1 MAIKG
6 SLKEASLADVCQ
18 LLALGQKTG
27 SLSIADRSRFG
38 QIYFDKGRITFARVV
53 NRRDRIGDLLVR
65 DGVLTQDQLTAALEA
80 QNNEPDKKLGQLL
93 ISGGFLAEQELQL
106 YIRLQIEEA
115 IYHLFTWSRG
125 NFFFEADEMPEAD
138 ITVSINPE
146 SLLLEAAR
154 RVDEWSQIE
163 KKIPSLDLVFEVEH
177 DRLASAD
184 IELKADQRKIAE
196 LFDGT
201 RSVQEVA
208 DETNVDEFEVG
219 RILYGLIQA
228 GYAHRVERKK
238 VAETDLARGRD
249 AEIAERRNLGVA
261 FYRASMWEDAAREF
275 QRVLELNESDFDAR
289 FHLALVSLRA
299 EKYREALRQMKALLE
314 ETGPNFAVFINM
326 AYALRRLGRPN
337 DALLVLSEAD
347 AIKPHSAAVALSRGV
362 AYLEAGDLADALQS
376 FKAYSELVVM
386 SQTAPAIYYYYAALA
401 YAISG
406 DLTQADQVITEG
418 LGVHGAAAP
427 LLLLAGAIA
436 ERRNELT
443 LAERY
448 YRQVVDEDAN
458 LVHAHKNLGDVA
470 YKRSVHDEAAEHYRR
485 AIGIAPDFGDDVY
498 AKLGNIAYKAQRRD
512 EAMRYWQRS
521 LELNPDN
528 QVVKNNLDIVA
539 GAAAV

>member
-27 SLSIADRSRFG
+27 CLSIADRSRFG
-38 QIYFDKGRITFARVV
+38 QIFFDKGRINYARVV

-65 DGVLTQDQLTAALEA
+65 DGVLTQEQLTTALQA
-80 QNNEPDKKLGQLL
+80 QSGDPDKKLGQLL
-93 ISGGFLAEQELQL
+93 ISGGYLSEKDLQL

-138 ITVSINPE
+138 ITVSINPD

-177 DRLASAD
+177 DRLASSD
-184 IELKADQRKIAE
+184 VTLTPEQRKMAA
-196 LFDGT
+196 LFDAT

-208 DETNVDEFEVG
+208 DETNTDEFEVG
-219 RILYGLIQA
+219 RTLYGLIQA
-228 GYAHRVERKK
+228 GFAHRVERKQIS
-238 VAETDLARGRD
+238 AEAARGNE

-261 FYRASMWEDAAREF
+261 FYRAGMMEDAAREF
-275 QRVLELNESDFDAR
+275 QRVLELNASDFDAR
-289 FHLALVSLRA
+289 FHLALTSLRG
-299 EKYREALRQMKALLE
+299 EKYREAMRQMKELLE

-326 AYALRRLGRPN
+326 AYALRRLGRPK

-347 AIKPHSAAVALSRGV
+347 AIKPQTTAVALSRGV
-362 AYLEAGDLADALQS
+362 AFLEAGDLKDALDN
-376 FKAYSELVVM
+376 FKEYRDRLVISEHP
-386 SQTAPAIYYYYAALA
+386 PAIYFYYAALA
-401 YAISG
+401 HAISG
-406 DLTQADQVITEG
+406 DLNMADQVITEG

-436 ERRNELT
+436 ERRGEYT

-448 YRQVVDEDAN
+448 YRQVVEEDAH

-470 YKRSVHDEAAEHYRR
+470 YKRSAHDEAAENYRR
-485 AIGIAPDFGDDVY
+485 AISIDPDFGDDVY
-498 AKLGNIAYKAQRRD
+498 AKLGNIAYKAQRRED
-512 EAMRYWQRS
+512 AMRYWQRS

>member
-18 LLALGQKTG
+18 LLALGLKSG
-27 SLSIADRSRFG
+27 CLSIADKSRFG
-38 QIYFDKGRITFARVV
+38 QIYFEKGRITYARVV

-65 DGVLTQDQLTAALEA
+65 DGLLTQEQLKDALEL
-80 QNNEPDKKLGQLL
+80 QTSTHDKRLGEIL
-93 ISGGFLAEQELQL
+93 ISRGFMTQEDLHL

-125 NFFFEADEMPEAD
+125 TFFFEADERPEAD
-138 ITVSINPE
+138 ITVSINPDG
-146 SLLLEAAR
+146 LLLEAAR

-177 DRLASAD
+177 DRLDTAD
-184 IELKADQRKIAE
+184 VALSPDQRKIAA

-201 RSVQEVA
+201 RSVQDVA
-208 DETNVDEFEVG
+208 DESNIDEFDVG

-228 GYAHRVERKK
+228 GFAHRVERKA
-238 VAETDLARGRD
+238 VAPDASRGRE
-249 AEIAERRNLGVA
+249 AEIIERRNLGVA
-261 FYRASMWEDAAREF
+261 FYRASMLDDAAREF
-275 QRVLELNESDFDAR
+275 RRVLELDAYDFHAR

-314 ETGPNFAVFINM
+314 DSGPSFSVFVNM
-326 AYALRRLGRPN
+326 AYALRRIGRPN
-337 DALLVLSEAD
+337 DALLVLSEAES
-347 AIKPHSAAVALSRGV
+347 IKPGTAAVSLARGV
-362 AYLEAGDLADALQS
+362 AFLEAGDLEDAVNS
-376 FKAYSELVVM
+376 FEEYRRRMYASE
-386 SQTAPAIYYYYAALA
+386 QPPAIYFYYASLA

-406 DLTQADQVITEG
+406 DLSLADETITEG

-436 ERRNELT
+436 ERRGEFS

-448 YRQVVDEDAN
+448 YRQVTDEDSN

-470 YKRSVHDEAAEHYRR
+470 YKRSAHDEAAEHYRR
-485 AIGIAPDFGDDVY
+485 AIGIDPDFGDDVY
-498 AKLGNIAYKAQRRD
+498 AKLGNIAYKQRLRE
-512 EAMRYWQRS
+512 EAMRYWQRA
-521 LELNPDN
+521 LEINPEN
-528 QVVKNNLDIVA
+528 QVVRNNLDIVA
-539 GAAAV
+539 GAAV

>member
-18 LLALGQKTG
+18 LLALGLKTG
-27 SLSIADRSRFG
+27 CLSIADRSRFG

-53 NRRDRIGDLLVR
+53 NRRDRIGDLLVSH
-65 DGVLTQDQLTAALEA
+65 GVLSQEQLNSALEA
-80 QNNEPDKKLGQLL
+80 QRDEPDKKLGELL
-93 ISGGFLAEQELQL
+93 ISREFISEKDLQL
-106 YIRLQIEEA
+106 YIRMQIEEA

-138 ITVSINPE
+138 ITVSINPD

-184 IELKADQRKIAE
+184 VDLKPEQLRLAA

-208 DETNVDEFEVG
+208 DETSIDEFDVG
-219 RILYGLIQA
+219 RTLYGLIQA
-228 GYAHRVERKK
+228 GFAHRVEKK
-238 VAETDLARGRD
+238 VVEQPVDRSRD
-249 AEIAERRNLGVA
+249 AEIIERRNLGMA
-261 FYRASMWEDAAREF
+261 FYRAGMLDDAAREF
-275 QRVLELNESDFDAR
+275 QRVLDLNSADFDAR
-289 FHLALVSLRA
+289 FHVALVALRA

-314 ETGPNFAVFINM
+314 EAGPSFAVFINM
-326 AYALRRLGRPN
+326 AYALRRMGRPN
-337 DALLVLSEAD
+337 DALLVLNEAD
-347 AIKPHSAAVALSRGV
+347 AIKPRTAAVALSRGV
-362 AYLEAGDLADALQS
+362 AFLEAGDLTDALES
-376 FKAYSELVVM
+376 FKEYRQRLVISE
-386 SQTAPAIYYYYAALA
+386 QPPAIYFYYAALA
-401 YAISG
+401 HAISG
-406 DLTQADQVITEG
+406 NLNLADQVITEG

-436 ERRNELT
+436 ERRGEYS

-448 YRQVVDEDAN
+448 YRQVVEEDDH

-470 YKRSVHDEAAEHYRR
+470 YKRSAHDEAAEHYRR
-485 AIGIAPDFGDDVY
+485 AIGIDPEFGDDVY
-498 AKLGNIAYKAQRRD
+498 AKLGNISYKAQRRED
-512 EAMRYWQRS
+512 AMRYWQRS
-521 LELNPDN
+521 LELNPEN
-528 QVVKNNLDIVA
+528 QVVRNNLDIVA
-539 GAAAV
+539 GAAV